1 LPDAASADTSTRTI
15 DFPLEKLPPIDEH
28 GVLVHAS
35 QPVVWEALLTTV
47 PSGLSRKLSTRFA
60 RILGCSET
68 EAVGDPGRI
77 GSTMPGFVVARVVE
91 PAVLALEGQHRFSR
105 YGLVFRLEP
114 TKDERTLLRAE
125 SRAQFPG
132 ILGRIYKLLVIGT
145 RGHVLAVNSMLRGIK
160 RRAER
165 SRAREGPRR
174 MPG

>member
-1 LPDAASADTSTRTI
+1 MPDAASADSSTRTI
-15 DFPLEKLPPIDEH
+15 DFPLEELPPVDEH
-28 GVLVHAS
+28 GVLVLAPP
-35 QPVVWEALLTTV
+35 PVVWEALLTTV
-47 PSGLSRKLSTRFA
+47 PSSFSRKVVGRVA
-60 RILGCSET
+60 HILGCSET
-68 EAVGDPGRI
+68 ETVGDPGRI

-114 TKDERTLLRAE
+114 TKDEHTLLRAE
-125 SRAQFPG
+125 TRAQFPG

-165 SRAREGPRR
+165 RASS
-174 MPG
+174 